1 MKMVKLSTL
10 NKYKNKNVTVGYV
23 NSDGVMMKA
32 TGILDDIGEH
42 KIIVVEESG
51 STDIPIDDI
60 QFLSDE
66 QE

>member
-1 MKMVKLSTL
+1 MVKLSTL
-10 NKYKNKNVTVGYV
+10 NKYKNKSVTVGYV
-23 NSDGVMMKA
+23 NSDGVLIKA

-51 STDIPIDDI
+51 STNIPIDDI

-66 QE
+66 